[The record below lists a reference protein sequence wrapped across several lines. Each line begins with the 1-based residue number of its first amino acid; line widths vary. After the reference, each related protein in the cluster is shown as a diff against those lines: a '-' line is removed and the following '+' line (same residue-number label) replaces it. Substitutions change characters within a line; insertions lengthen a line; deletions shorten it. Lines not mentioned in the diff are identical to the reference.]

1 MGNWFSSQ
9 PDTLEVKQILNKLL
23 NDMMRRSDL
32 RDLYSLADPQ
42 KCSNYIVVG
51 AKALHKLFS
60 SIQLEV
66 RKGEEGKIYF
76 QKIDALRKVSDLKSQ
91 QMELCKMLAFYFV
104 RIFRI
109 YGALTLS
116 ILDSDV
122 PTVDPVETV
131 QQQTIT
137 THAGIPH
144 LAGFPQRRRS
154 WFGWGG
160 QLKDK
165 YYLKEEDVGVYKI
178 LNSCLIVPSD
188 GISAL
193 RFAGQDGLSI
203 KQEELYMKD
212 SSGNLVAKK
221 FADSGVP
228 RPFVFYY
235 FKSDDKNR
243 QMDGRLVLTQS
254 GGIEVKLEDIKL
266 DSEMKRVDLDPVTIN
281 SSSGFEGQQLPDMLQ
296 KLFIKAFE
304 MIEPPKF
311 YPLAF
316 FKKYGIINSTDGEY
330 VRLGSTP
337 LYINGPQQLKR
348 ASEIPITYSTRVSR
362 QRDSRD
368 SRDNDYRNRNDR
380 REQSIQVR
388 VTIYISIEQGPDSY
402 RLVLGRISATPDE
415 YESIVQ
421 NMRFEDASF
430 SAQGGR
436 LENTKGR
443 SISEYLEKFM
453 ERAVKKDSEQY
464 RIDSRGFLP
473 APTIRTADPYY
484 NVTGLWKGLV
494 RAPPVKAHCIA
505 RAVQLLNVA
514 AIQNP
519 STGEAYSNVCRIK
532 FPYITN
538 GSLPTPEQSVLT
550 EDGIDAMAKLYV
562 DRFVNGQLIPTKSKE
577 YDEFRRKLTY
587 LFGRERPEDVPQAPE
602 SFDKIIDKQVDSCT
616 GVGDKRLMIKGALVG
631 RLRQRSLSLIQQ
643 QKVHIAR
650 VMQLL
655 FKLFDEKSLR
665 SGAEFQINE
674 YILSSGM
681 DGLNRLAEEARNLLI
696 NYYSQ
701 CEGMYKE
708 GLMDI
713 RTQMAG
719 EKGAV
724 KTVVPM

>member
-42 KCSNYIVVG
+42 QCSNYIVVG

-122 PTVDPVETV
+122 PTVDPVEMVV
-131 QQQTIT
+131 QQRGIT
-137 THAGIPH
+137 QAGIPH
-144 LAGFPQRRRS
+144 LAGFPQQRRS

-165 YYLKEEDVGVYKI
+165 YYLKEEDVGVYKV

-188 GISAL
+188 GVGPL
-193 RFAGQDGLSI
+193 RFAGQDGLRI

-212 SSGNLVAKK
+212 ASGSLIAKK
-221 FADSGVP
+221 FADTGVP
-228 RPFVFYY
+228 RPFIFYY
-235 FKSDDKNR
+235 FKADDKNR
-243 QMDGRLVLTQS
+243 QMDGRLVLTRS
-254 GGIEVKLEDIKL
+254 GAIEVKLEDIKL
-266 DSEMKRVDLDPVTIN
+266 DSELKRVDLDPVTIN
-281 SSSGFEGQQLPDMLQ
+281 APSGFEGDQLPDMLQ
-296 KLFIKAFE
+296 KLFTKAFE

-316 FKKYGIINSTDGEY
+316 LKKYGVINSTDGDY
-330 VRLGSTP
+330 VRLGSTS
-337 LYINGPQQLKR
+337 LYINNPQRLKKE
-348 ASEIPITYSTRVSR
+348 SEIPITYSTRVTRRRDSSR
-362 QRDSRD
+362 DRDSRN
-368 SRDNDYRNRNDR
+368 RDYDTRS
-380 REQSIQVR
+380 EQSTQVK
-388 VTIYISIEQGPDSY
+388 VTMNIGIEKQPDSY
-402 RLVLGRISATPDE
+402 KLILGRISATPDE
-415 YESIVQ
+415 YESILQ

-430 SAQGGR
+430 SLQGGR
-436 LENTKGR
+436 LENMKGR
-443 SISEYLEKFM
+443 SITEYLEKFM
-453 ERAVKKDSEQY
+453 ERAVKKDSDEY

-538 GSLPTPEQSVLT
+538 GSLPTPQQSVLT

-587 LFGRERPEDVPQAPE
+587 LFGREKPEDVLQAPE
-602 SFDKIIDKQVDSCT
+602 SFDQIIDKQVDSCT
-616 GVGDKRLMIKGALVG
+616 GVGDRRLHIKGALVG

-643 QKVHIAR
+643 QKVHIAQ

-713 RTQMAG
+713 RAQMAG
-719 EKGAV
+719 EKGPV
-724 KTVVPM
+724 KTVVPI